1 MLGLLF
7 VTQSHYYFC
16 YDNIITLIPLLG
28 LQYDYIITL
37 IPLLGLQYDYIITL
51 IPLLGLQY

>member
-1 MLGLLF
+1 MLHLTFVRITLSPLLGLLF
-7 VTQSHYYFC
+7 ITQSHYYIC
-16 YDNIITLIPLLG
+16 
-28 LQYDYIITL
+28 YDYIITL